1 VGTDDVMGAVAARA
15 MTGPREPFETMIIER
30 RDVRPTDVV
39 IDIAYSGICHS
50 DIHHARADW
59 GHTTFPIVPGH
70 EIAGIV
76 SAVGAGV
83 TSFRPGDRAGVG
95 CLVNSCR
102 ACQACLAGEEQYCDQ
117 FVLTYNAVD
126 RDGSRTYG
134 GYSEKIV
141 VDEAFVV
148 HIPEQIP
155 LERAAPLMCAGI
167 TLYSPLQYWGV
178 NARKRVGIIGLGG
191 LGHLGVQFSAALGA
205 HTVVIDVAPEKRD
218 DALRLGADEFFVAT
232 AEDTFRS
239 LSGSLDLI
247 LATVPAR
254 LDLDAYLGLLRVNGT
269 LVNLGVPTEP
279 LTVLAHSLL
288 RNRRSIA
295 GSSIGGIA
303 ETQEML
309 DFCAASGVAAETEV
323 IAAHELDEAY
333 DRVSRGDV
341 RYRLVLDVSTIART
355 ADPAGPGRTRFVTQ

>member
-1 VGTDDVMGAVAARA
+1 MVVVAARA
-15 MTGPREPFETMIIER
+15 MTGPHAPFETMMIER
-30 RDVRPTDVV
+30 RELRPTDVL
-39 IDIAYSGICHS
+39 IDIRYAGICHS

-70 EIAGIV
+70 EIAGVV
-76 SAVGAGV
+76 SAVGSEV

-102 ACQACLAGEEQYCDQ
+102 TCEACLAGEEQYCDE

-134 GYSEKIV
+134 GYSESIV

-148 HIPEQIP
+148 RIPDQIP

-167 TLYSPLQYWGV
+167 TLYSPLHHWRV
-178 NARKRVGIIGLGG
+178 DERKRVGIVGLGG
-191 LGHLGVQFSAALGA
+191 LGHMGVQFSAALGA
-205 HTVVIDVAPEKRD
+205 HTVVLDVAPDKRD
-218 DALRLGADEFFVAT
+218 DALRLGADDFLVAT

-239 LSGSLDLI
+239 LAGSLDLI
-247 LATVPAR
+247 LSTVPAR
-254 LDLDAYLGLLRVNGT
+254 LDLDAYLGLLKVNGT
-269 LVNLGVPTEP
+269 LVNLGVPAEP
-279 LTVLAHSLL
+279 LSVLAHSLL

-295 GSSIGGIA
+295 GSSIGGIS

-309 DFCAASGVAAETEV
+309 DFCAASGVAAEVEV
-323 IAAHELDEAY
+323 VAADELDDAY
-333 DRVSRGDV
+333 DRVTRGDV
-341 RYRLVLDVSTIART
+341 RYRLVLDVGTIAGSAAT
-355 ADPAGPGRTRFVTQ
+355 AQLDRMPSIPQ

>member
-1 VGTDDVMGAVAARA
+1 MVVVAARA
-15 MTGPREPFETMIIER
+15 MAGPREPFETMVIER
-30 RDVRPTDVV
+30 RELRPTDVL
-39 IDIAYSGICHS
+39 IDIRYAGICHS

-70 EIAGIV
+70 EIAGVV
-76 SAVGAGV
+76 SAVGSEV
-83 TSFRPGDRAGVG
+83 TSIRPGDRAGVG

-102 ACQACLAGEEQYCDQ
+102 TCEACLAGEEQYCDE

-148 HIPEQIP
+148 RIPKQIP

-167 TLYSPLQYWGV
+167 TLYSPLQYWGI
-178 NARKRVGIIGLGG
+178 NERKRVGIVGLGG
-191 LGHLGVQFSAALGA
+191 LGHMGVQFSAALGA
-205 HTVVIDVAPEKRD
+205 HTVVFDVAQDKRD
-218 DALRLGADEFFVAT
+218 DALRLGADEFVITT
-232 AEDTFRS
+232 AEDTFRG
-239 LSGSLDLI
+239 LAGSLDL
-247 LATVPAR
+247 LLSTVPAR

-269 LVNLGVPTEP
+269 LVNLGVPVEP
-279 LTVLAHSLL
+279 LSVLAHSLL
-288 RNRRSIA
+288 RGRRSIA
-295 GSSIGGIA
+295 GSSIGGMT

-309 DFCAASGVAAETEV
+309 DFCAASGVAAEVEV
-323 IAAHELDEAY
+323 VAADELDDAY
-333 DRVSRGDV
+333 DRVARGDV

-355 ADPAGPGRTRFVTQ
+355 APTAQLDRTPSIP

>member
-1 VGTDDVMGAVAARA
+1 MFAVAAQA
-15 MTGPREPFETMIIER
+15 MTGPSAKFETIMIER
-30 RDVRPTDVV
+30 RELGPTDVL
-39 IDIAYSGICHS
+39 IDIRYAGICHS

-76 SAVGAGV
+76 SAVGSGV
-83 TSFRPGDRAGVG
+83 TSFGPGDRAGVG

-102 ACQACLAGEEQYCDQ
+102 TCEACLAGEEQYCDQ

-148 HIPEQIP
+148 RIPEQIP

-178 NARKRVGIIGLGG
+178 NARKSVGIVGLGG
-191 LGHLGVQFSAALGA
+191 LGHMGVQFAAALGA
-205 HTVVIDVAPEKRD
+205 HTVVFDVAPEKRD
-218 DALRLGADEFFVAT
+218 DALRLGADEFVVPT
-232 AEDTFRS
+232 AEDTLRG
-239 LSGSLDLI
+239 LAGSLDLV
-247 LATVPAR
+247 LSTVPAR
-254 LDLDAYLGLLRVNGT
+254 LDLDAYLGLLRLNGT
-269 LVNLGVPTEP
+269 FVNLGVPAEP
-279 LTVLAHSLL
+279 LSVLAHSLL

-295 GSSIGGIA
+295 GSSIGGMT

-309 DFCAASGVAAETEV
+309 DFCAGADIAAEVEV
-323 IAAHELDEAY
+323 IAADELDDAY
-333 DRVSRGDV
+333 DRVARGDV
-341 RYRLVLDVSTIART
+341 RYRLVLDVSTIARSAAT
-355 ADPAGPGRTRFVTQ
+355 VQLASAPAVPQ